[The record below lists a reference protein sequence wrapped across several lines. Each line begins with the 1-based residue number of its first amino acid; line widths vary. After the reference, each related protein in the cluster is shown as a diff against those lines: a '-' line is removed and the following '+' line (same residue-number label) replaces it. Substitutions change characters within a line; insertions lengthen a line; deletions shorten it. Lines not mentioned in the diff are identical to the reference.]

1 MPDVIDVIK
10 GMEEVKHFIKCENLP
25 AHSLKALLT
34 IDDALAL
41 LKAREPCE
49 DAVSRKDVINV
60 LQSPCDMRYV
70 NGNWHPCI
78 GDYIEAI
85 TNLSAVAPKAQEPKV
100 ISLRDVVCADV
111 GNVVWLE
118 TNYDGKTGIEPF
130 LVCIDFTQKPM
141 IINGWDSFYNI
152 SEQELNDGIV
162 NSFDDEFTV
171 RKFRFWSS
179 KPTDEQR
186 GAVKWE

>member
-1 MPDVIDVIK
+1 MPDREKVIK
-10 GMEEVKHFIKCENLP
+10 GLEVILGETADMFYR
-25 AHSLKALLT
+25 ST
-34 IDDALAL
+34 IQDALAL
-41 LKAREPCE
+41 LRHE
-49 DAVSRKDVINV
+49 VS
-60 LQSPCDMRYV
+60 
-70 NGNWHPCI
+70 
-78 GDYIEAI
+78 
-85 TNLSAVAPKAQEPKV
+85 AQEPKI

-118 TNYDGKTGIEPF
+118 TYYDGRTGIEPF
-130 LVCIDFTQKPM
+130 LVCIDFTQKPV

-162 NSFDDEFTV
+162 NSLDDEFTV

-186 GAVKWE
+186 KAVKWK

>member
-1 MPDVIDVIK
+1 MTNQEAIAILSELK
-10 GMEEVKHFIKCENLP
+10 KCYLGG
-25 AHSLKALLT
+25 
-34 IDDALAL
+34 IVDALDFA
-41 LKAREPCE
+41 
-49 DAVSRKDVINV
+49 
-60 LQSPCDMRYV
+60 
-70 NGNWHPCI
+70 
-78 GDYIEAI
+78 IEA
-85 TNLSAVAPKAQEPKV
+85 VKAQEPKI

-118 TNYDGKTGIEPF
+118 TYYDGATGIEPF
-130 LVCIDFTQKPM
+130 LVCIDFTQKPV

-162 NSFDDEFTV
+162 NSLDDEFTV

-186 GAVKWE
+186 EATPWNAQN